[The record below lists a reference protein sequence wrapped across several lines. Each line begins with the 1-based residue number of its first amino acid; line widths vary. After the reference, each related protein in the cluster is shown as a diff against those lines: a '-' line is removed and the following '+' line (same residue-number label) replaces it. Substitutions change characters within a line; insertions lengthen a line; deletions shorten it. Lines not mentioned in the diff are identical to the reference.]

1 MRLPMIHC
9 GESAAGVTHGEN
21 SKLENSELENSELE
35 NSERM
40 KRNGGISA
48 AANGGWRNS
57 KS

>member
-9 GESAAGVTHGEN
+9 GESAASVTHGEN
-21 SKLENSELENSELE
+21 SKLENSELE